1 MIILG
6 ALVSI
11 IAIITL
17 IPMAFIGLI
26 IEFD

>member
-11 IAIITL
+11 VAITILT
-17 IPMAFIGLI
+17 PMAFIGLI
-26 IEFD
+26 VEFD